1 MAARTT
7 GFADTAR
14 VWRSRTLAKLIA
26 AGKTERILARG
37 PASTCRRTKTFCTS
51 PGRGPRLVGSGATDC
66 GVSVLRFDPGG
77 TSWAAANG
85 DVARISTARPATVIR
100 ERDRAQRITC

>member
-26 AGKTERILARG
+26 AGKTDRILARG
-37 PASTCRRTKTFCTS
+37 QASTYRRTKTFCTS
-51 PGRGPRLVGSGATDC
+51 PGRGPRLVGSGAAAC
-66 GVSVLRFDPGG
+66 GISVLRFDPGG
-77 TSWAAANG
+77 TSWATADGA
-85 DVARISTARPATVIR
+85 VARISTARPAAAAR
-100 ERDRAQRITC
+100 ESDRA